1 MVIKGTLILRN
12 THIYSL
18 GIYSV
23 SQAARCGFQ
32 QRKIPT
38 FYPYSPCRVLNGVK
52 IVDQQVHSTNA
63 IRVLGTSLIFL
74 ICVDHSETFP
84 IFSPH
89 RRTVQDG
96 RGESEA
102 NVHAIF
108 AHYHG
113 EGKEDQKTP
122 DLGESDLAATTI
134 GTTSPNHS
142 IEHIR

>member
-1 MVIKGTLILRN
+1 MRFPAK
-12 THIYSL
+12 
-18 GIYSV
+18 
-23 SQAARCGFQ
+23 
-32 QRKIPT
+32 KIPT

-63 IRVLGTSLIFL
+63 IWVLATSLIFL

-113 EGKEDQKTP
+113 EGKEDQKPP

-134 GTTSPNHS
+134 GTTSPNYS

>member
-1 MVIKGTLILRN
+1 MRFPAK
-12 THIYSL
+12 
-18 GIYSV
+18 
-23 SQAARCGFQ
+23 
-32 QRKIPT
+32 KIPT
-38 FYPYSPCRVLNGVK
+38 FYPYSPCRVLSGVK

-63 IRVLGTSLIFL
+63 NAIWVLATSLIFL

-113 EGKEDQKTP
+113 EGKEDQKPP

-134 GTTSPNHS
+134 GTTSPNYS
-142 IEHIR
+142 SEHIRRAVTVSFWLMNKRGNLLFCS

>member
-1 MVIKGTLILRN
+1 MRFPAKE
-12 THIYSL
+12 
-18 GIYSV
+18 
-23 SQAARCGFQ
+23 
-32 QRKIPT
+32 KPT
-38 FYPYSPCRVLNGVK
+38 FYRYSSCRVLNGVK

-63 IRVLGTSLIFL
+63 IWVLATSLIFL

-89 RRTVQDG
+89 RRTQDG

-134 GTTSPNHS
+134 GTTSPNIS
-142 IEHIR
+142 KLFN